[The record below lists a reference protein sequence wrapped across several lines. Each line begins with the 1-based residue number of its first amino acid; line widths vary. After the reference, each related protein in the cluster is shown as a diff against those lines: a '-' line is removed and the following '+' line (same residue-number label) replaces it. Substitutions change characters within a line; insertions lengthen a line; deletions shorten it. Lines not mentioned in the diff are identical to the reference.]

1 MKCQYSDMCV
11 LADGTVLC
19 LYEGGAKH
27 PYESIRQARFN
38 RAWLTR
44 RLNGKDY
51 EEE

>member
-1 MKCQYSDMCV
+1 MCV

-27 PYESIRQARFN
+27 RYESIRQARFN
-38 RAWLTR
+38 FVWLR
-44 RLNGKDY
+44 RSLKGKDY